1 MKKRFL
7 ATLALST
14 AFVGSSSAL
23 EYDQTITAI
32 FGSGNPDTG
41 WTTGTGTGG
50 IELGLRAKNRDDG
63 TTPNVNG
70 IYSFP
75 TGVSASNPAR
85 ALWNF
90 EFSID
95 VGAQMFTM
103 YDFYLGI
110 DMDSG
115 VGVDY
120 VNSLINPLAFLGDNS
135 YGKFNTAN
143 GQGDETSFAN
153 AQIEGY
159 TIAQNSL
166 NIAFLGLD
174 PNAPGIYD
182 YRLFAVSK
190 LSPDDVNNSPLPDDG
205 GNPFINS
212 LPSDTQSAPIADVNI
227 RVVVGTTSVPDA
239 GSTWA
244 FLSLGLVGL
253 AGLRRRFVA

>member
-1 MKKRFL
+1 MKRNVVAVLSFIAA
-7 ATLALST
+7 ATSAP
-14 AFVGSSSAL
+14 AL
-23 EYDQTITAI
+23 EYNQTITAI

-41 WTTGTGTGG
+41 WTTATGAGG

-63 TTPNVNG
+63 TTPNVEG

-75 TGVSASNPAR
+75 TGASANHPGR

-90 EFSID
+90 EFSIN
-95 VGAQMFTM
+95 VGAQMFSM

-115 VGVDY
+115 IGVNY
-120 VNSLINPLAFLGDNS
+120 VSSLINPLTLLGDNS
-135 YGKFNTAN
+135 YGKAATGN
-143 GQGDETSFAN
+143 GQGEETTFAN

-190 LSPDDVNNSPLPDDG
+190 FSPDDINNSPLPDDG

-212 LPSDTQSAPIADVNI
+212 LPSASQSAPIADVNI
-227 RVVVGTTSVPDA
+227 RVIVGNTSVPDA
-239 GSTWA
+239 GGTLA
-244 FLSLGLVGL
+244 FLGLSLAGL
-253 AGLRRRFVA
+253 AGLRRRCAA

>member
-1 MKKRFL
+1 M
-7 ATLALST
+7 S
-14 AFVGSSSAL
+14 VPVPPWI
-23 EYDQTITAI
+23 DQTITAI

-50 IELGLRAKNRDDG
+50 IELGLRARNRDDG

-70 IYSFP
+70 EYAFLP
-75 TGVSASNPAR
+75 GLSAAVILPWPF
-85 ALWNF
+85 WNF

-120 VNSLINPLAFLGDNS
+120 VNSLINPLSWRTTATES
-135 YGKFNTAN
+135 SAN